1 MYANLTAAL
10 NAIVTH
16 LDNEGR
22 MALLGAVRDAA
33 SEHFDWA
40 ERYPYG
46 AEGRAYHRDHWREL
60 DDTARWLEPLVKYET
75 V

>member
-1 MYANLTAAL
+1 MYANLTSAL
-10 NAIVTH
+10 SPLVSH
-16 LDNEGR
+16 LDNDGR
-22 MALLGAVRDAA
+22 LALLGAVRDAA
-33 SEHFDWA
+33 SEHFDWM

-46 AEGRAYHRDHWREL
+46 NEGRQYHRDHWREL